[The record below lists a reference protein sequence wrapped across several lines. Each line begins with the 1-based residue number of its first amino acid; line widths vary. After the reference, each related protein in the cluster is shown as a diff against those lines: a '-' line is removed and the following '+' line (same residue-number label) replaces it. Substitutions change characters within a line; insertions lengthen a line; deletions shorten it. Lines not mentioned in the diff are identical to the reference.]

1 MNGARFGR
9 FVQAGVAAQAAVDRA
24 IVAALPDVD
33 RVARAFHAIVRSEL
47 AGNLRV
53 IDQKN
58 RRWDRAEKPGRT
70 FEACA
75 THDYTDANML
85 MFRALT
91 ETLGREPDLEADADV
106 ILFNAAW
113 ERARSHGFSKEWPR

>member
-70 FEACA
+70 FKACA
-75 THDYTDANML
+75 TYDYTDANML
-85 MFRALT
+85 MFRAIT